1 MRRQAGFTLMEVLLS
16 MAIISILVGL
26 SMPFYE
32 SFVRRNDL
40 GLATQTVSAMLRRA
54 ETYARAA
61 NGDANWSVEVQSTSL
76 ILFQGTNFAGR
87 NTGFDETLTLPGSV
101 TASGLSEV
109 QFTKLTAIPNTT
121 GTITLTSNLSD
132 TRTITV
138 NAKGMVDY

>member
-54 ETYARAA
+54 ETYAPPTA
-61 NGDANWSVEVQSTSL
+61 TP
-76 ILFQGTNFAGR
+76 
-87 NTGFDETLTLPGSV
+87 TGAWRCKAP
-101 TASGLSEV
+101 
-109 QFTKLTAIPNTT
+109 
-121 GTITLTSNLSD
+121 
-132 TRTITV
+132 R
-138 NAKGMVDY
+138 